1 MFIFHGLIKSSWECI
16 FWHNYTLIYV
26 YLWLHNIFSKLNNLR
41 KLLTS
46 HLRITYI
53 EKEKIKQ
60 HEESGKEEAESVSTV
75 SYERQKGTVKE
86 IQLKNKMELNQSEG
100 DEKTRGNEKSG
111 HSKQRKHKKGWGN
124 REGDTQEKAKDG

>member
-1 MFIFHGLIKSSWECI
+1 MITQYF
-16 FWHNYTLIYV
+16 
-26 YLWLHNIFSKLNNLR
+26 FSKLNNLR

-46 HLRITYI
+46 HLWITYI

-60 HEESGKEEAESVSTV
+60 HEERGKEEVESVSTV

-100 DEKTRGNEKSG
+100 EEKGKRKWEKRS
-111 HSKQRKHKKGWGN
+111 Q
-124 REGDTQEKAKDG
+124 